1 MKTLVIAA
9 ALAASVGLYGLACAV
24 IADAGA
30 GGIVSDLSL
39 VVICLGFGLAEG
51 LLAGAVYR
59 FVAKRR

>member
-1 MKTLVIAA
+1 MTALVIAA
-9 ALAASVGLYGLACAV
+9 AMAASAGLYGLACAV

-39 VVICLGFGLAEG
+39 IVIWLGFGLAEG

-59 FVAKRR
+59 FVANRR